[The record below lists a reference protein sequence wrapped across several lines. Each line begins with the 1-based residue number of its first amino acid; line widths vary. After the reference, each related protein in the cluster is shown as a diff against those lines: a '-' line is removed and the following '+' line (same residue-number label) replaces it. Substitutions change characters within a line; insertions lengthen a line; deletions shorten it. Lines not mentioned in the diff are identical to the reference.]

1 MTASNNIHSA
11 MIQIMRDV
19 EGLAKDR
26 TSQGGFQYRGID
38 DMYNY
43 LHDIFANRG
52 VFSVPTVL
60 GSRREER
67 QSSQGKTLIYTI
79 LDVKYT
85 FYAEDGSSIDAVVI
99 GEAFDT
105 GDKSASKC
113 LAIAHKYALFQVTML
128 PTMLPDPD
136 AEVHTVGKDNPE
148 PAPEIPMCTI
158 AQRKTLDDYRELG
171 ATTGEMNEY
180 LDAKGDSLTYKQ
192 ASQLIDK
199 LDKMKEESK

>member
-1 MTASNNIHSA
+1 MTASNKIYGA
-11 MIQIMRDV
+11 MISIMRDV
-19 EGLAKDR
+19 EGLQKDR

-43 LHDIFANRG
+43 LHDIFAKHG

-67 QSSQGKTLIYTI
+67 QSSQGKTLIYTL

-85 FYAEDGSSIDAVVI
+85 FYADDGSSIDAVVI

-136 AEVHTVGKDNPE
+136 AESYTVADH
-148 PAPEIPMCTI
+148 AQVQSIPMCTPE
-158 AQRKTLDDYRELG
+158 QRRVLDDYKKLG
-171 ATTGEMNEY
+171 ALTGEMKDY
-180 LDAKGDSLTYKQ
+180 LKQKGDSLTYKQ

-199 LDKMKEESK
+199 IDTMIEESK